1 MTRLIPTR
9 PAMRLA
15 RAIVLSAAIAV
26 GAAPVA
32 ALAQPTP
39 AAAPAALVGKPVRDA
54 DGKTL
59 GVIEKVITAADGRI
73 RQIQVRTRRGP
84 VSILRT
90 LPFAS
95 LKADGDGFVSVLTQ
109 AEYEAIPASPE
120 P

>member
-1 MTRLIPTR
+1 MTRQIPKSQ
-9 PAMRLA
+9 AGGLV
-15 RAIVLSAAIAV
+15 RAIVLAAALV
-26 GAAPVA
+26 GGAAPLGA
-32 ALAQPTP
+32 QAQPVP
-39 AAAPAALVGKPVRDA
+39 AAAPAALVGKPVRGA

-95 LKADGDGFVSVLTQ
+95 LKAEGDGFVSVLTQ
-109 AEYEAIPASPE
+109 AEYDAIPASPE